1 MLRELHEVITE
12 LQDSVAPLASAARSG
27 LRLSAL
33 ELNLPLDMVL
43 LLRGGGCVLL
53 ADVPRNLADA
63 SWNDERNRLQ
73 LTLAATPAPSTRDAD
88 SDLETATEVSA

>member
-1 MLRELHEVITE
+1 MMLRELNEVITE
-12 LQDSVAPLASAARSG
+12 MQASVAPLATATQVG

-33 ELNLPLDMVL
+33 ELNLPLDMML

-63 SWNDERNRLQ
+63 SWNDEPNRLR
-73 LTLAATPAPSTRDAD
+73 LTLAATPARITDAGVEAD
-88 SDLETATEVSA
+88 AEVAS

>member
-12 LQDSVAPLASAARSG
+12 LQDSVAPWAAAAQAG

-33 ELNLPLDMVL
+33 EMDLPLDMVL
-43 LLRGGGCVLL
+43 LLRGGACVLL

-63 SWNDERNRLQ
+63 SWNDEPSRLR
-73 LTLAATPAPSTRDAD
+73 LTLAATPARATDAD
-88 SDLETATEVSA
+88 VQTEAEVVA